1 MIAAIAQTRTP
12 VLRRRLAAWRDAIGD
27 EIRRRDEM
35 RRTIS
40 ELRALTTREL
50 DDLGIARCDIRRLA
64 RESVYG
70 A

>member
-1 MIAAIAQTRTP
+1 MIAAVAQTRTP
-12 VLRRRLAAWRDAIGD
+12 VLRHRLAAWRDAIRD
-27 EIRRRDEM
+27 ELRRRDEM